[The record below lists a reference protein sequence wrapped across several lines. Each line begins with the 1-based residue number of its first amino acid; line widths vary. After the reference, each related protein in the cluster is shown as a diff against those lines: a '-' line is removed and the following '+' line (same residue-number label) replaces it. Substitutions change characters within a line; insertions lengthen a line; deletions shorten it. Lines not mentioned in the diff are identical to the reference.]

1 MKNTLPRLLAIVFS
15 TLTVGMAS
23 AQMNLDDDAKLRELE
38 RAMQTPSEMS
48 EQPKPNVRRTR
59 AIVFDNQPESA
70 AQESGSANVSSNA
83 LPKTSA
89 AAEPMNC
96 AALPPGVKAISVD
109 FPIQFNVGSATV
121 SASSERTLSQIARI
135 LALSPDRCVIVEGHT
150 DFTGNQD
157 RNVILSQ
164 DRANSVVNFISNK
177 NNIDRK
183 RLVPLGK
190 GASDP
195 IQNLDARDPR
205 NRRVVFKVVTG

>member
-1 MKNTLPRLLAIVFS
+1 MKKTLLRLVTIAFS
-15 TLTVGMAS
+15 MLTIGVVN
-23 AQMNLDDDAKLRELE
+23 AQMNSDDDAKLRELE
-38 RAMQTPSEMS
+38 RAMQASSEIS
-48 EQPKPNVRRTR
+48 EQPKPKVRRTR

-83 LPKTSA
+83 QPETRA
-89 AAEPMNC
+89 AVEPMNC
-96 AALPPGVKAISVD
+96 TALPPGVKAISVD

-150 DFTGNQD
+150 DFTGSQD
-157 RNVILSQ
+157 KNVILSQ
-164 DRANSVVNFISNK
+164 DRADSVVNFISK
-177 NNIDRK
+177 NIDRK